1 MTFLNG
7 LLAAGSLAFVVPL
20 AIHLLFRSRFRVVD
34 WGAMHLLDGVLRV
47 NRRRIV
53 WSHWLLLVLRCLI
66 PILLAFCLA
75 RPVLTGFRTLPGS
88 APQTLVLVVDD
99 SRSMAARDSQG
110 TPRIE
115 RLKAG
120 VNERLATLTQEDE
133 VFLIR
138 TSRIDELPA
147 RLGVS
152 RAAERVRRLT
162 ASGGPADLHAAVNA
176 ALQAA
181 GQGSFPQR
189 RIWVASDFQSV
200 DLDETLLAS
209 LEPLGRLWRSF
220 ADPPAVSF
228 WNLAG
233 DTDRLSNLSVDE
245 VEVES
250 PAVVLGRPVPI
261 RARIRNASE
270 SPAGNLPVT
279 WMVDGRT
286 IESGQVSLPPRGSA
300 TVRTTHTFTAPG
312 KHELGV
318 AIDVADALPEDNRR
332 RIAVDVIEEIEVLMV
347 DGRPGRRLLQG
358 ESDFLTIALSPFA
371 FSPPPMAGGTIS
383 GGDAA
388 GASPM
393 PGGVIRSR
401 GLPWEDRAGR
411 AWAGR
416 FADELDSPPPDVLV
430 LLNVASLDE
439 SAEAAV
445 VEFVLGG
452 GALIVFDGDRLDPE
466 FYNRPWRA
474 GDDQVEMPAESGSL
488 VGRTAGPGLR
498 PGGSFAE
505 DSRDDDPSAEMA
517 SGGDLAD
524 GVSSRFVQR
533 LGEPDAQFS
542 PWAFLRAGDQTA
554 ADRVRVVTVREMTP
568 RPGAQVWLPLA
579 DGRPLVIAHEQG
591 AGTVVRIAIA
601 AHPGW
606 SNLPLRPA
614 FVPLMQQLMLAVAG
628 RGPAGEVGVGE
639 PIRVPLSE
647 FDRIGGP
654 IGGAARYT
662 VEPPGE
668 AESAIEPRRDGE
680 PSLVFPDTDR
690 PGVYRFRRFGKD
702 DSGTERTSA
711 TLRVAEVDAAESQ
724 LRDAAPERVRAFAE
738 AVGGRVFGNLDT
750 LLAEEQTDRFGR
762 EVWRWLWLGLLGVMV
777 GELVVAQGTR
787 RILRRGS
794 GTGGGP

>member
-7 LLAAGSLAFVVPL
+7 LLAAGGLAFVVPL

-99 SRSMAARDSQG
+99 SRSMAARDPQG

-115 RLKAG
+115 RLKQG
-120 VNERLATLTQEDE
+120 LNERLGTLTQEDE
-133 VFLIR
+133 VILIR
-138 TSRIDELPA
+138 TSRVEELPA
-147 RLGVS
+147 PMGVS
-152 RAAERVRRLT
+152 RAAERVRQLT
-162 ASGGPADLHAAVNA
+162 ASGGPADLHAAVNT

-209 LEPLGRLWRSF
+209 LEPLGRLWQSF
-220 ADPPAVSF
+220 PDPPAVSF
-228 WNLAG
+228 WDLGG
-233 DTDRLSNLSVDE
+233 DTDRLSNLSVDAI
-245 VEVES
+245 EVES
-250 PAVVLGRPVPI
+250 PAVVLGRPVPV

-318 AIDVADALPEDNRR
+318 AIDVADVLPEDNRR
-332 RIAVDVIEEIEVLMV
+332 RIAVDVIEEIDVLLV

-371 FSPPPMAGGTIS
+371 FSPPPMAGHSPS
-383 GGDAA
+383 GRASAA
-388 GASPM
+388 ASPM

-411 AWAGR
+411 EWAGR

-466 FYNRPWRA
+466 FYNRPWQ
-474 GDDQVEMPAESGSL
+474 GDGGQIEMPVETGSL

-498 PGGSFAE
+498 PGGPFAP
-505 DSRDDDPSAEMA
+505 DSGDGDSGDGDP
-517 SGGDLAD
+517 AD
-524 GVSSRFVQR
+524 GDPSRFVWR

-554 ADRVRVVTVREMTP
+554 ADRVRVVTVRETTP

-579 DGRPLVIAHEQG
+579 DGRPLVIAQEQG
-591 AGTVVRIAIA
+591 AGTVVRIAITG
-601 AHPGW
+601 HPGW
-606 SNLPLRPA
+606 SNLPLRPV

-628 RGPAGEVGVGE
+628 RGPGGEVGVGE
-639 PIRVPLSE
+639 PLRVPLSE
-647 FDRIGGP
+647 FDQIGGP

-668 AESAIEPRRDGE
+668 AESVIEPRRDGE
-680 PSLVFPDTDR
+680 PSLVFPNTDR
-690 PGVYRFRRFGKD
+690 PGVYRFRRFWED
-702 DSGTERTSA
+702 ESGAERTTA

-738 AVGGRVFGNLDT
+738 AVGGRVFGDLDT
-750 LLAEEQTDRFGR
+750 LLAQEQTDRFGR